1 MDFSSFP
8 AHPMAT
14 YERNI
19 PEGKTLPPQS
29 QIDPSL
35 AELGATPPGVYF
47 EDSDPFDMHCYPET
61 EWSKTALFCTSTALN
76 VPPGKK
82 PLANTSSRASNAQLD
97 PWADPT
103 SQYPCYVE
111 DSCDTSVA
119 GLANNTTSNLCRYN
133 PSPSSPAPTALAS
146 KPPEHSRWCSTLVRA
161 PSIQNPDFKF
171 TQRKRGRQS
180 RYHSSSGTYANPITN
195 SASQSKCIPHTEVER
210 KYREKLNA
218 EIERLR
224 RAVPVLPQSSTA
236 DVMNL
241 SKPSKGMVLA
251 VAFEYIKELESQGDA
266 AVREIERL
274 GGKIRFEER
283 RECSRGHRTEV

>member
-1 MDFSSFP
+1 MNETSRRVKLSLL
-8 AHPMAT
+8 
-14 YERNI
+14 RVR
-19 PEGKTLPPQS
+19 K
-29 QIDPSL
+29 DPSL
-35 AELGATPPGVYF
+35 AELEATPPGVYF

-82 PLANTSSRASNAQLD
+82 PLANISSRASNAQLD

-103 SQYPCYVE
+103 SQYP
-111 DSCDTSVA
+111 
-119 GLANNTTSNLCRYN
+119 
-133 PSPSSPAPTALAS
+133 
-146 KPPEHSRWCSTLVRA
+146 
-161 PSIQNPDFKF
+161 
-171 TQRKRGRQS
+171 
-180 RYHSSSGTYANPITN
+180 
-195 SASQSKCIPHTEVER
+195 ASQSKCIPHTEVER

-251 VAFEYIKELESQGDA
+251 VAVGYIKELESQRDA
-266 AVREIERL
+266 AVREVERL
-274 GGKIRFEER
+274 GGEIRFEER